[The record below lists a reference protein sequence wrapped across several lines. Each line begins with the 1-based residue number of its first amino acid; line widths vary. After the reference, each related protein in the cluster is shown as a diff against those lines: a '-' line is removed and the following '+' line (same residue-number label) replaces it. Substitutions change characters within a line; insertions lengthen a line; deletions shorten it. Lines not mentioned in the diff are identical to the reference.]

1 MRLFM
6 ALLTSSQQQMPLKNS
21 FGKFDL
27 QYGSIYIGL
36 SICIILTGFFL
47 CVAPSPAPFTWQCE
61 TTSSGRAGRSS
72 PVLRYC
78 CDRII
83 SDITF
88 QPSHTYQDT
97 DKQVKDT
104 PFPSITICTE
114 GINMDAIMESVTRD
128 FNDWLKMKKNVTTGD
143 DSYTKEKHDDNVK
156 EFLSDLFN
164 ISPSYNISIGDI
176 ALAYTSPD
184 PDR

>member
-1 MRLFM
+1 MYESCQVYSGVWRPLLHHLRGSARLR
-6 ALLTSSQQQMPLKNS
+6 A
-21 FGKFDL
+21 
-27 QYGSIYIGL
+27 
-36 SICIILTGFFL
+36 
-47 CVAPSPAPFTWQCE
+47 VAEQ
-61 TTSSGRAGRSS
+61 AGRHQSEGI
-72 PVLRYC
+72 VVIALFQIYN
-78 CDRII
+78 
-83 SDITF
+83 TF
-88 QPSHTYQDT
+88 PPTITYQDT

-156 EFLSDLFN
+156 EFFSDLFN
-164 ISPSYNISIGDI
+164 ISPSYNISLGDI

-184 PDR
+184 PDRYVM

>member
-1 MRLFM
+1 M

-36 SICIILTGFFL
+36 SICIILTGLFW

-61 TTSSGRAGRSS
+61 TTSSGRTGQSS
-72 PVLRYC
+72 PVSRYC

-88 QPSHTYQDT
+88 QPLH
-97 DKQVKDT
+97 
-104 PFPSITICTE
+104 FNHHIHIR
-114 GINMDAIMESVTRD
+114 TRTSKSRTLRSPASRSAPRVST
-128 FNDWLKMKKNVTTGD
+128 WT
-143 DSYTKEKHDDNVK
+143 
-156 EFLSDLFN
+156 LSWSLSQE
-164 ISPSYNISIGDI
+164 ISMIG
-176 ALAYTSPD
+176 S
-184 PDR
+184 